1 MLYDIKQKLRH
12 SAAGNHLIHQ
22 LESCSLFPAL
32 YNTLFRFGLDEFSRN
47 VPAEVSQQYFAQ
59 NEEKIQYI
67 LQQLADE
74 TSKKIYTEILEC
86 RKHHKLPRYRSPKD
100 QYFPSSIIQ
109 LSDEEVFVDCG
120 AFTGDTIAAFLQ
132 AAQNKYK
139 KIVAFEPDPHNF
151 AALKAQSVARCECFN
166 TGVWH
171 TKGELS
177 FTLNGTGSALEQAKP
192 ANHPQACPQ
201 ITVPV
206 EAIDQCPAC
215 KDMTYLKMDIEG
227 AELPALKGAE
237 QTIRKQRPKLG
248 ICIYHSN
255 QDLIEI
261 PLWILSLQL
270 NYKLYVRHHGR
281 YGLVETILYA
291 V

>member
-1 MLYDIKQKLRH
+1 MIYELKQKLRH
-12 SAAGNHLIHQ
+12 SATGNRILQ
-22 LESCSLFPAL
+22 RLESSVLFPPL

-47 VPAEVSQQYFAQ
+47 VPTEVSQQYFAQ

-67 LQQLADE
+67 LRHLADE
-74 TSKKIYTEILEC
+74 TSKTIYTEILQC

-109 LSDEEVFVDCG
+109 LSDAEVFVDCG

-132 AAQNKYK
+132 ATQNKYK
-139 KIVAFEPDPHNF
+139 KIVAFESDPHNF
-151 AALKAQSVARCECFN
+151 AALKAQSITHCECFN
-166 TGVWH
+166 IGVWH
-171 TKGELS
+171 TRGKLS
-177 FTLNGTGSALEQAKP
+177 FTLNGTGSALEQASP
-192 ANHPQACPQ
+192 NHTNPLPQ

-215 KDMTYLKMDIEG
+215 RDMTYLKMDIEG

-255 QDLIEI
+255 RDLIEI

-270 NYKLYVRHHGR
+270 NYKLYVRHHGQ
-281 YGLVETILYA
+281 YGLAETVLYA